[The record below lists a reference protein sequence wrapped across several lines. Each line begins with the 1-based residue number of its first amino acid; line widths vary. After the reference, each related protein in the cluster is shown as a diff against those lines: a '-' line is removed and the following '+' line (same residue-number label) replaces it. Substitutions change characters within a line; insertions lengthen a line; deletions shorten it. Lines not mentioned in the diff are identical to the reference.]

1 MNSIWEKDFVT
12 ARTACLARNLK
23 HWTGR
28 ELVPGVSDPVALAQ
42 KVFEAPCV
50 IVSHGH
56 GG

>member
-1 MNSIWEKDFVT
+1 MNSIWETDFVT